1 MNKVL
6 TGYEILILREPNI
19 ATLKSELDR
28 KAMVVAIAGRNC
40 NLAGITYRLN
50 SAKSLVR
57 HNYQISM
64 N

>member
-28 KAMVVAIAGRNC
+28 KAMDAIAERNC

-57 HNYQISM
+57 HNYQISRK
-64 N
+64 